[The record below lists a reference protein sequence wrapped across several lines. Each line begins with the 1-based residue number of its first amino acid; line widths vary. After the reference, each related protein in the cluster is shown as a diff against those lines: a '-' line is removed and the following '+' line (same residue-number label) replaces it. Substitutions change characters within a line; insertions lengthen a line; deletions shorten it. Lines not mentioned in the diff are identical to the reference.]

1 MKNIKYKY
9 SNHLVYSCKY
19 HIVWCTK
26 YRRKVLTGEVE
37 VRLKEIIIQTA
48 YDLKVEI
55 IEMETNQDHIH
66 ILADINPSLGVM
78 KFIHSVKGRSSRIL
92 RDEFP
97 SLKTR
102 IPTLW
107 TTSCF
112 ISTIGGAP
120 LDAVKQYIEN
130 QQTSE
135 RVKQKT
141 KWNNYV
147 KNI

>member
-1 MKNIKYKY
+1 
-9 SNHLVYSCKY
+9 
-19 HIVWCTK
+19 
-26 YRRKVLTGEVE
+26 
-37 VRLKEIIIQTA
+37 
-48 YDLKVEI
+48 
-55 IEMETNQDHIH
+55 METNQDHIH